1 MNSQMNQSHRARYI
15 GRVRSSTPPQS
26 TPPSQYLHMF
36 TNLECSLLVTICWR
50 LPHAGMSDHEFH
62 FQALFSALGFRVESS
77 KLLIMAWS
85 FWWLSPIQVHTVDHL
100 IRTKDTPIIQKIPKD
115 LRTLCQTPKVK
126 DQILQPKLLL
136 VFSSLNRL
144 HTF

>member
-1 MNSQMNQSHRARYI
+1 MNNQMNQIHRARYI
-15 GRVRSSTPPQS
+15 GRVRGSTPPQS
-26 TPPSQYLHMF
+26 TPPSQHLHTF
-36 TNLECSLLVTICWR
+36 TNLECSLLLSICWR

-62 FQALFSALGFRVESS
+62 FQALFSALGFSVESS

-85 FWWLSPIQVHTVDHL
+85 FWWLIPIQVHTVDHL
-100 IRTKDTPIIQKIPKD
+100 IRAKDTPIIQKIPKD